1 MKKPQST
8 IDNLLTS
15 GHTFASDEI
24 LLKFRFRMLNSIMI
38 TVAFFAALF
47 ALLHDTG
54 INPIGSVHASVDYF
68 YAAVTLLLFLWLRRD
83 KGRYNKAVGGLLLVS
98 LLVFT
103 SALLFVPQDEFR
115 IIWFYLLIFVAYITG
130 GIVTGW
136 LFTLLS
142 IADILLCHTLFDL
155 RLSDTAVTSALI
167 GLLIGSLLAR
177 FHTRK
182 IDDFEALLIRK
193 NRELEAHAAQ
203 DYLTGIM
210 NRRVFLQSGQ
220 HYLDTARRQHDAIAF
235 IMIDI
240 DHFKRINDTYGHSVG
255 DNVLMRF
262 ADTVGGTL
270 RSSDLFG
277 RIGGEEFG
285 IILYES
291 DEYRA
296 EIVAEKIRKAI
307 ATMVCP
313 DDRKKAIRVTASIG
327 IGLQEEND
335 THLRELQSRADKAL
349 YTAKKSGRNK
359 TVLYIP
365 SETTNTTTL
374 YSI

>member
-1 MKKPQST
+1 MTKPQT
-8 IDNLLTS
+8 FIDNLLTS
-15 GHTFASDEI
+15 GHTFASDEM

-38 TVAFFAALF
+38 AVAFFAALF

-54 INPIGSVHASVDYF
+54 INIIGSFHASVDYL
-68 YAAVTLLLFLWLRRD
+68 YAAVTFLLILWLRRD
-83 KGRYNKAVGGLLLVS
+83 KANYGKAVGGLLGVS
-98 LLVFT
+98 ILVFT

-115 IIWFYLLIFVAYITG
+115 IIWFYLLIFVAYIAG

-142 IADILLCHTLFDL
+142 IADILICHSLVDL
-155 RLSDTAVTSALI
+155 QLSDTAVTSALL

-177 FHTRK
+177 FYTRK

-193 NRELEAHAAQ
+193 NRELEAHATQ

-220 HYLDTARRQHDAIAF
+220 HYFDTAKRQQDAIAF
-235 IMIDI
+235 LMIDI
-240 DHFKRINDTYGHSVG
+240 DHFKQVNDTYGHSVG

-262 ADTVGGTL
+262 ADTVSETL
-270 RSSDLFG
+270 RRSDLFG
-277 RIGGEEFG
+277 RLGGEEFG
-285 IILYES
+285 VILYET
-291 DEYRA
+291 DGYRA
-296 EIVAEKIRKAI
+296 EIVAEKIRRAV
-307 ATMVCP
+307 ATMACP
-313 DDRKKAIRVTASIG
+313 DDSEKALRITTSIG
-327 IGLQEEND
+327 IGLMEECD
-335 THLRELQSRADKAL
+335 THLRDLQSRADKAL
-349 YTAKKSGRNK
+349 YNAKNSGRNK

-365 SETTNTTTL
+365 SEASETTTL

>member
-1 MKKPQST
+1 ML
-8 IDNLLTS
+8 NLQRLITNILTS
-15 GHTFASDEI
+15 GHAFAPDEM
-24 LLKFRFRMLNSIMI
+24 LLQFRFRMLNSIM
-38 TVAFFAALF
+38 VAVALSAALF

-54 INPIGSVHASVDYF
+54 INIIGSVHASVDYL
-68 YAAVTLLLFLWLRRD
+68 YAAATLLLILWLRRE
-83 KGRYNKAVGGLLLVS
+83 KGNYNKAAGLLLAVS

-115 IIWFYLLIFVAYITG
+115 LIWFYLLVFVAYVTG

-142 IADILLCHTLFDL
+142 IADILLCRSLVDIQ
-155 RLSDTAVTSALI
+155 LSDTAVTSALI

-182 IDDFEALLIRK
+182 IDDFASLLIRK
-193 NRELEAHAAQ
+193 NKELEVHAAQ

-220 HYLDTARRQHDAIAF
+220 HYFDTARRQGDAIAF
-235 IMIDI
+235 LMIDI
-240 DHFKRINDTYGHSVG
+240 DHFKQINDTYGHSVG

-262 ADTVGGTL
+262 ADTVAKTL

-277 RIGGEEFG
+277 RLGGEEFG
-285 IILYES
+285 VILYET
-291 DEYRA
+291 DGYRA
-296 EIVAEKIRKAI
+296 EIVAEKIRTAVAAI
-307 ATMVCP
+307 ACP
-313 DDRKKAIRVTASIG
+313 NDGEKRIGVTASIG
-327 IGLQEEND
+327 IGLLNERD
-335 THLRELQSRADKAL
+335 THLRDLQSRADKAL
-349 YTAKKSGRNK
+349 YSAKNSGRNK

-365 SETTNTTTL
+365 SDTADTTL